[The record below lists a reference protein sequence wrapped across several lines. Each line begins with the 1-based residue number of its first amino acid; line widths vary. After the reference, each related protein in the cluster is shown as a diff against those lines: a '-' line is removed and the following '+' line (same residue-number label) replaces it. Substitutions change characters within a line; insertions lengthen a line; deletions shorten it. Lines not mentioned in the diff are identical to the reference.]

1 MRNYV
6 LAAAVW
12 TLTFT
17 TGLAAQTQTSGQAPQ
32 NLRVET
38 AEADSVVLTWD
49 SVGSGVSYTVYYSIQ
64 NDAEQAIALGRAST
78 EQVKRVYGLGSDTTH
93 YFWVATVSNGA
104 ESGKSP
110 VLIAHTV
117 PSAAEDLRRV
127 LLTEAEKHI
136 GVSYVSPPR
145 VPSTFDC
152 SSFVNYVFT
161 KAAGQRLST
170 SSRSYLSI
178 GREISFKDA
187 RPGDILVFSSKPGGS
202 SVNHVALLYKKSA
215 SGELRGSLII
225 HAVSIP
231 VQSATI
237 RGDGSRPGVFK
248 KLKQILFGAR
258 SAATVKEDGFIV
270 DTKVHTGTYRVP
282 ARGAFKDVLPKA
294 QPACGQVMHVKPPLK
309 DGLVLPRDKGINAV
323 RCRKKLSSSGGR
335 DAGHIRMAH

>member
-49 SVGSGVSYTVYYSIQ
+49 SAGSGVSYTVYYSMQ

-78 EQVKRVYGLGSDTTH
+78 EQVKRVYGLGSDAPH
-93 YFWVATVSNGA
+93 YFWVASVSNGA

-110 VLIAHTV
+110 VLIARTS
-117 PSAAEDLRRV
+117 PSAVPPVPTEDEDLRRV
-127 LLTEAEKHI
+127 LLIEAEKHI
-136 GVSYVSPPR
+136 GVSYSSPPR

-152 SSFVNYVFT
+152 SGFVNYVFT
-161 KAAGQRLST
+161 KAAGQHLSA
-170 SSRSYLSI
+170 SSRSYLTI

-215 SGELRGSLII
+215 SGELRGSLLI
-225 HAVSIP
+225 HAVSLP
-231 VQSATI
+231 VQSAII
-237 RGDGSRPGVFK
+237 RGDGSRSGVVISELGK
-248 KLKQILFGAR
+248 RRDGQWQ
-258 SAATVKEDGFIV
+258 KEYFLSRYKTTKRFIE
-270 DTKVHTGTYRVP
+270 D
-282 ARGAFKDVLPKA
+282 
-294 QPACGQVMHVKPPLK
+294 
-309 DGLVLPRDKGINAV
+309 
-323 RCRKKLSSSGGR
+323 
-335 DAGHIRMAH
+335 